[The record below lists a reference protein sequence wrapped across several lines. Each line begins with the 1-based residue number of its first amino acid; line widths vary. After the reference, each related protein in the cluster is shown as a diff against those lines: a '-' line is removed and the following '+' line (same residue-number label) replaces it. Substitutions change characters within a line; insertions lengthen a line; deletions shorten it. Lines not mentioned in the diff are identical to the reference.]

1 MQAVISGQLGRA
13 VVVNGDRLR
22 LLDLAD
28 NEGPREFS
36 SVNLNYLL
44 QGATDLLSVEADTE
58 EKIFGLLDDEWKKDK
73 ALLLFLILIDSSE
86 HGENRFEAAE
96 ALSELIENDGALS
109 FIFYRLSSTP
119 LPQIASIDEAI
130 KFSDDFAAVKSL
142 IEAIQELQP
151 SIETCREAWNGLD
164 SSLFKD
170 LQERD
175 LFEQRATDIGLF
187 YKFSAA
193 IAANDAQAFTT
204 AQFDAHTDKV
214 LSDLWGNR
222 DIIKQ
227 WSSQL
232 VPGSTKILHE
242 ESIAGFLA
250 DEHDS
255 YAGDEAA
262 VYARQEPAHE
272 AFRKVTTQID
282 EIKTLIRKLDI
293 DKAQKFINQLISYQ
307 ISHGDQ
313 NYAAKSLC
321 NIASYAVDTY
331 QYSLALE
338 CMKKAVEV
346 APEDGWSWGQLG
358 DVYLHLAEFDQAREA
373 FEKASVW
380 QEEHFGANG
389 LARILR
395 YRGHSVAALEAAISV
410 EQRFSSHEG
419 VWNTLI
425 LIGDLY
431 REQGEYDRA
440 QEIFLNAV
448 GRFPEEADPRC
459 HLGDTLMEIGEFG
472 KAFTVYQDATKFC
485 APSVDAYVGV
495 GKVHQER
502 GEFETALDLYN
513 AAKKK
518 FPLEPLPCMRRAE
531 VLSYLKKFDDAMDEY
546 AWLRDEFPY
555 DFAGFKGRAEL
566 LREQGK
572 YGFAEEQFDA
582 AISRF
587 PKEPILYAR
596 RAYLF
601 KQARRLTDA
610 LQSFSQTCQQFP
622 TNTYARL
629 GQADL
634 FKELGKYD
642 EALELYRDISKT
654 VNTSVVESSVA
665 AINLAKGD
673 YASVLANEPSSPPR
687 NKTEWVSLHI
697 YGMAL
702 LKAGQTTESISLF
715 ETALGNVPFASQKP
729 YFSNALALA
738 YLRKQD
744 YETAAKLADRQGDAI
759 TQVITLHTAA
769 ATNDVAR
776 AEFALN
782 SLQNDCPENIVSL
795 RDELAAQFK
804 LIEGTPYRDADWIFD
819 QECNVLALNA
829 TFQAAA

>member
-22 LLDLAD
+22 VLDLAHND
-28 NEGPREFS
+28 APREFS
-36 SVNLNYLL
+36 SVNMNYLL
-44 QGATDLLSVEADTE
+44 QGATDLLSVEVDSE
-58 EKIFGLLDDEWKKDK
+58 EKIFRLLNDEWKKDK

-86 HGENRFEAAE
+86 HEENRFEAAE
-96 ALSELIENDGALS
+96 ALSELIEADNALS
-109 FIFYRLSSTP
+109 FIFYRLSSAP

-130 KFSDDFAAVKSL
+130 KLAARFTAVKSL
-142 IEAIQELQP
+142 IETIQKLQP
-151 SIETCREAWNGLD
+151 SIADCRKAWDGLD
-164 SSLFKD
+164 PSLFED

-175 LFEQRATDIGLF
+175 LFEQRAIDIGLF
-187 YKFSAA
+187 YKFAAA
-193 IAANDAQAFTT
+193 IAANDTQAFST
-204 AQFDAHTDKV
+204 AKFDAYTDKF
-214 LSDLWGNR
+214 LSDLWGSR
-222 DIIKQ
+222 DVVKQ

-232 VPGSTKILHE
+232 GPGSTRILHE
-242 ESIAGFLA
+242 ESIAALLA
-250 DEHDS
+250 DEQDS
-255 YAGDEAA
+255 YANDEAA
-262 VYARQEPAHE
+262 VYARQGPVHE

-293 DKAQKFINQLISYQ
+293 DKAQKFISQLISYQ

-331 QYSLALE
+331 QHSLALE

-380 QEEHFGANG
+380 QEEHFGVNG

-395 YRGHSVAALEAAISV
+395 YRGQSVAALEAALSV
-410 EQRFSSHEG
+410 EQRFSLDKG
-419 VWNTLI
+419 VWNTLV

-440 QEIFLNAV
+440 QETFSDAIK
-448 GRFPEEADPRC
+448 RFPEEADPRSR
-459 HLGDTLMEIGEFG
+459 LGNTLLEIGEFG
-472 KAFTVYQDATKFC
+472 RALTVYQDAIKFC
-485 APSVDAYVGV
+485 APTVDAYVGV

-502 GEFETALDLYN
+502 GEFENALDAFN
-513 AAKKK
+513 VAKRK
-518 FPLEPLPCMRRAE
+518 FPLEPLPCTCRAE
-531 VLSYLKKFDDAMDEY
+531 VLSYLKKFDDAVDEY
-546 AWLRDEFPY
+546 AWLRIEFPY
-555 DFAGFKGRAEL
+555 DFAGFKGTAEL

-572 YGFAEEQFDA
+572 YSFSEIQFDS
-582 AISRF
+582 AIRRF
-587 PKEPILYAR
+587 PNEPILYTR

-601 KQARRLTDA
+601 KQAKRLADA
-610 LQSFSQTCQQFP
+610 LQSFSQARQKFP
-622 TNTYARL
+622 TNMYARL

-634 FKELGKYD
+634 FKELGQFD
-642 EALELYRDISKT
+642 NALDIYRNVSEM
-654 VNTSVVESSVA
+654 VNPSVVAPSIA

-673 YASVLANEPSSPPR
+673 YESVLANQPPSSPR
-687 NKTEWVSLHI
+687 NKTEWVSLHV

-702 LKAGQTTESISLF
+702 LKAGRIPESIILF

-729 YFSNALALA
+729 YFANALALA
-738 YLRKQD
+738 HLRKHD
-744 YETAAKLADRQGDAI
+744 YAAAAKLAEGREDSIAQI
-759 TQVITLHTAA
+759 ITLHTAA

-782 SLQNDCPENIVSL
+782 SLQNDCPENILSL
-795 RDELAAQFK
+795 RDELATQFK
-804 LIEGTPYRDADWIFD
+804 LIKGTPYRDADWIFD